1 MSMGK
6 IVYAIF
12 SSHGP
17 DLLTLGRGIFDSF
30 EESERKVV
38 EALEACSENIRKVKP
53 DAVIAISPHWYT
65 GGRFLIDGSKKLPC
79 IQDYY
84 GFSPNF
90 YSFRYDAAGEPELAK
105 AIADSLVRDGFQA
118 ELTGGRGLD
127 HGHWVP
133 LHYLLP
139 ERNVPV
145 VPLSI
150 TGLSAE
156 EHYSSGISIAH
167 ALNDYSGRI
176 AILATG
182 ALLHRMDLITSF
194 ELNDEWPEGEIFLK
208 HIGEALS
215 TMDVE
220 AIKSMA
226 AQRSEAGPEAGLRTL
241 MLLLGALSNTEVHAN
256 VLSAT
261 RIATYTS
268 NNVIEFITANR

>member
-1 MSMGK
+1 MGK
-6 IVYAIF
+6 IVYGVF

-17 DLLTLGRGIFDSF
+17 DLLTLGRGIFDGF

-38 EALEACSENIRKVKP
+38 GALEVCSENIRKMQP

-65 GGRFLIDGSKKLPC
+65 GGKFLIDGSKKLPC

-84 GFSPNF
+84 GFPPDF

-105 AIADSLVRDGFQA
+105 LIVDTLVSEGFQA
-118 ELTGGRGLD
+118 ALTEGHGLD

-133 LHYLLP
+133 LHYILP

-150 TGLSAE
+150 TGLSAQ
-156 EHYSSGISIAH
+156 EHYRSGISIAH
-167 ALNDYSGRI
+167 ALDRYSGRI

-194 ELNDEWPEGEIFLK
+194 EQNGEWPEGESFLEQ
-208 HIGEALS
+208 IGEALS

-256 VLSAT
+256 VLSAA

-268 NNVIEFITANR
+268 NNVIEFNTALH